1 MKVYVVVDGFTTVIN
16 SVYKYKYKA
25 EEYLKSKG
33 LKLFDKEYWA
43 KSRDDFENN
52 IYYEIV
58 SRRLRE

>member
-1 MKVYVVVDGFTTVIN
+1 MKVYVVVDGFTSVIN

-43 KSRDDFENN
+43 KSRNDIDDS

-58 SRRLRE
+58 TRRLRE